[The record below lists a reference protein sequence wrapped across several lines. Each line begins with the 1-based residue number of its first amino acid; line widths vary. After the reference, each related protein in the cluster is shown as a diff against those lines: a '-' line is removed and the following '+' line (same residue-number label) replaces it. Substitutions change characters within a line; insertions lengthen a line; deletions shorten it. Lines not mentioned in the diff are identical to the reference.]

1 VAYNTKISNYGYDIV
16 TGVMSGM
23 IMLMSLSG
31 I

>member
-1 VAYNTKISNYGYDIV
+1 VAYNTKISNCGYDIV

-23 IMLMSLSG
+23 ITLMSISE